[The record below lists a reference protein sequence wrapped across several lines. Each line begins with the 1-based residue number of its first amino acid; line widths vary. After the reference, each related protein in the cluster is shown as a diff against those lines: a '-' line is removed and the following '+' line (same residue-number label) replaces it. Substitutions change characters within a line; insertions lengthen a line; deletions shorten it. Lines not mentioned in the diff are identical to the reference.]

1 MHFVLLCKFDQR
13 YDSGEKTPLDDG
25 RSSRRV
31 DLNVGCGQMEM
42 HFHDLVGCRV
52 SGL

>member
-1 MHFVLLCKFDQR
+1 MRCLELFCFDKQPGSTRIKPAMHWMMD
-13 YDSGEKTPLDDG
+13 
-25 RSSRRV
+25 
-31 DLNVGCGQMEM
+31 DLNVGCGQMDM